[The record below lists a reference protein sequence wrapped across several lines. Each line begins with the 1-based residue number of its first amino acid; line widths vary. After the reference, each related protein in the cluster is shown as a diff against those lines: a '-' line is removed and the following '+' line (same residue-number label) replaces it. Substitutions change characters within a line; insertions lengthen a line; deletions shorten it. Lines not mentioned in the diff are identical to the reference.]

1 MQKNRTIKEEKI
13 VTNRAYMAYN
23 QNHTAVQT
31 PEKLIEMLYEGL
43 LKFTSM
49 AKRAIEEGD
58 VEAKSRW
65 INKSIDIFIEL
76 INSLNNDGT
85 EITAYLSGLYMHQ
98 IKSLNNANIQNSTA
112 ELNTIIHVI
121 KVLLETWKEET
132 EVKYEVA

>member
-1 MQKNRTIKEEKI
+1 
-13 VTNRAYMAYN
+13 MAYS

-58 VEAKSRW
+58 YEAKAMW
-65 INKSIDIFIEL
+65 INKSTDIFIEL
-76 INSLNNDGT
+76 TSSLSNDGT

-98 IKSLNNANIQNSTA
+98 IKSLNNANIRNSTR
-112 ELNTIIHVI
+112 ELDTIIHVV

-132 EVKYEVA
+132 AHNYEMA

>member
-1 MQKNRTIKEEKI
+1 M
-13 VTNRAYMAYN
+13 TNKAYMAYN

-49 AKRAIEEGD
+49 AKRAIKEGD

-98 IKSLNNANIQNSTA
+98 IKSLNNANIQNSIA